1 MSLEGFLNKQEEHNA
16 EQKKKR
22 WFQIDSVQKRIY
34 SYKNKEKEELL
45 GFMNLSDGIVIN
57 EYYFLLS
64 NLESFLIIILTFYLV
79 VEIDSF
85 EDDTTS
91 LVFNVCTY

>member
-91 LVFNVCTY
+91 LLFNVCTY